1 MYENITINIM
11 VESVSDTIKFYQE
24 TLGFDVEL
32 TVPEEGEVLNFA
44 IIKKDSISIML
55 ESKDAIIEEYPTL
68 DTNEIRPMFTLF
80 ITVSDVEKLYN
91 ELKDKVSVAQDIHKT
106 FYGKLEFAIFD
117 NNKNILTF
125 SC

>member
-1 MYENITINIM
+1 M

>member
-11 VESVSDTIKFYQE
+11 VESVSDTIKFYKE

-32 TVPEEGEVLNFA
+32 TVPEEGEILNFA
-44 IIKKDSISIML
+44 IIKKDSISIMI
-55 ESKDAIIEEYPTL
+55 ESKEALVEEYQVL
-68 DTNEIRPMFTLF
+68 DTKEIKPMFTLF
-80 ITVSDVEKLYN
+80 INVNDVEMLYS
-91 ELKDKVSVAQDIHKT
+91 ELKDKVTIAKDIHKT

-125 SC
+125 SN